1 MNSKDNTIRYEF
13 FSENPFTHFLDL
25 ECVVPC
31 SGKSELHLSLSFW
44 RPGRYEPGN
53 FARNIRGFRVEN
65 AEGKPLKFLKTD
77 KQTWKIFCAKED
89 IIKVKYQ
96 YHAPELNAGSCY
108 VDESQIYVNPI
119 HCVFRCLE
127 NSDFAYEFIVRK
139 KEGFKMA
146 CPLPL
151 TEGVYRAEN
160 YDELAD
166 SPFIYSSRLISHRF
180 SVNEIPIYI
189 HINGTCDPDFI
200 SLENDFRLFIEE
212 QFEFWQDVPFSEYHF
227 MFQITP
233 YPFYHG
239 VEHANNT
246 VIAIGPGYD
255 IYNRRL
261 YVDVL
266 GISSHELFHAWN
278 VKKMRPA
285 DFLQYDYTKE
295 NYSELGFVYEGITT
309 YAGDKILLNCGLYSH
324 QEFLNELSVRLKKH
338 IHNAGRFNYSVLE
351 SSFDTWLDGYVPGIP
366 DRKTSIYDEGCL
378 IAFMLDVIIFKHS
391 DGKKG
396 LRHLCREL
404 WTRYGHLKK
413 GYTLEDVKKHAAELG
428 GEEAERLFKDY
439 VEKPADYTEKIKE
452 YLEYIGIVVEMAESA
467 DLWEK
472 HIGLKWEKGPAGW
485 KITAVYPESPA
496 WKAGLYIGD
505 ELLAFN
511 EHFMNDN
518 PNHWLRHYLY
528 AKNAKILV
536 QKKNHLTTIELNW
549 DLGGGYYM
557 IPVLHLVKVES
568 NERKFLRWALL

>member
-1 MNSKDNTIRYEF
+1 MKNKDNIIRYEF

-25 ECVVPC
+25 ECLVPC
-31 SGKSELHLSLSFW
+31 NGESEIHLSLSYW

-65 AEGKPLKFLKTD
+65 MEGKPLKFLKTD
-77 KQTWKIFCAKED
+77 KQTWKIFCTGENF
-89 IIKVKYQ
+89 IKVKYQ
-96 YHAPELNAGSCY
+96 YYAPELNAGSCY
-108 VDESQIYVNPI
+108 VDENQIYVNPV
-119 HCVFRCLE
+119 HCVLRCLE
-127 NSDFAYEFIVRK
+127 NPNIAYEFVVRK

-146 CPLPL
+146 CPLPVI
-151 TEGVYRAEN
+151 EDGYRAEN
-160 YDELAD
+160 YDEFAD
-166 SPFIYSSRLISHRF
+166 SPFIYSTQLISHRF
-180 SVNEIPIYI
+180 LVNEIPFYI
-189 HINGTCDPDFI
+189 HINGICEPDFAQ
-200 SLENDFRLFIEE
+200 LESDFRLFIEE
-212 QFEFWQDVPFSEYHF
+212 QFEYWQDVPFSEYHF

-278 VKKMRPA
+278 VKKMRPK
-285 DFLQYDYTKE
+285 DFLRYDYSKE
-295 NYSELGFVYEGITT
+295 NYSDLGFVYEGITT

-338 IHNAGRFNYSVLE
+338 LHNAGRFNYSILE

-378 IAFMLDVIIFKHS
+378 IAFMLDVIIFKCS
-391 DGKKG
+391 GGEKG
-396 LRHLCREL
+396 LRHLCQAL
-404 WTRYGHLKK
+404 WKEFGRLKK
-413 GYTLEDVKKHAAELG
+413 GYTLTDIKKLATELG
-428 GEEAERLFKDY
+428 GPEAERLFAEL
-439 VEKPADYTEKIKE
+439 VEKPADYKEKTRE
-452 YLEYIGIVVEMAESA
+452 YLAYLGVEVCLADSD

-472 HIGLKWEKGPAGW
+472 HIGLKWEKGLTGW

-496 WKAGLYIGD
+496 WKTRLYVGD

-511 EHFMNDN
+511 EHIMNDN
-518 PNHWLRHYLY
+518 PNYWLRHYLY
-528 AKNAKILV
+528 SKNAKILV
-536 QKKNHLTTIELNW
+536 QKRNRLSTVELNW
-549 DLGGGYYM
+549 DLEGSYFAV
-557 IPVLHLVKVES
+557 PEFQLVKVES
-568 NERKFLRWALL
+568 NERRFLRWALL